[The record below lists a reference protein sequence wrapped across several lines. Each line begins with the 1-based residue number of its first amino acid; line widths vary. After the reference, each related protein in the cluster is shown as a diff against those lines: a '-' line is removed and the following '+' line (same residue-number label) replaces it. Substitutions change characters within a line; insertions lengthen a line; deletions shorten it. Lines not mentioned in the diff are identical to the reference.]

1 LGVVRGLLVFV
12 ASMLVALPARAQ
24 ATPARE
30 RVHLAYDAPPACA
43 ARATLEAAVA
53 ARAPAV
59 VFTPPADG
67 ARVFAV
73 VITQTDAGY
82 QGSLAVGSTAGT
94 SSRELAA
101 ARCDDLVQALALVI
115 ALAIDPAALSAPPAV
130 TAPPPMVVRPS
141 PWRAAAL
148 VGGGVSGGVTP
159 GAAPAVAVEARLA
172 RRGLGHAALTAL
184 LGGSERSV
192 GDGDA
197 AFRWLAGRGS
207 LCWQLLHGPVDAD
220 ACGHLEMGA
229 INAEG
234 SGIARAHQAARTW
247 LAPGAHAAARWA
259 GRRLLLEVQGG
270 VSVPI
275 LRDRYFFD
283 PGGTIHRTW
292 IATPWILVA
301 TGVHFW

>member
-1 LGVVRGLLVFV
+1 MLL
-12 ASMLVALPARAQ
+12 ALPARAQ
-24 ATPARE
+24 ATPPRE
-30 RVHLAYDAPPACA
+30 RVHLAYEAPPACA

-59 VFTPPADG
+59 VFTPPADD

-73 VITQTDAGY
+73 VITETDAGY
-82 QGSLAVGSTAGT
+82 RGSLAVGSTGGT
-94 SSRELAA
+94 ASRELAA

-115 ALAIDPAALSAPPAV
+115 ALAIDPAALSAPPSI
-130 TAPPPMVVRPS
+130 TAPPPPPAVVRPS

-148 VGGGVSGGVTP
+148 IGGGVSGGVTP
-159 GAAPAVAVEARLA
+159 GAAPAVAVEARLV

-207 LCWQLLHGPVDAD
+207 LCWQWLHGAIDAD

-229 INAEG
+229 INADG
-234 SGIARAHQAARTW
+234 MGIARAHEAARTW
-247 LAPGAHAAARWA
+247 LAPGAHAAARWT
-259 GRRLLLEVQGG
+259 GRRFLLEAQGG

-275 LRDRYFFD
+275 LRDRYYFD